1 MHITKG
7 KADWIDFLNPSEE
20 DLAWLKSHFQFEDL
34 IINELRQ
41 PSPRSK
47 VEAYDHFL
55 FFTFYLPVYD
65 PKEQTSHRAEIDFI
79 LTRHQVISVHYEKVE
94 PLTEAEVDGAQN
106 SLELVHNILSSLL
119 VFEERQLRH
128 IQEKLEEVGAR
139 IFKHQNRQILEKISR
154 LKRDISEYRII
165 IRHQEPVLTSLH
177 LRGVE
182 FWGPEARMLL
192 DDLLGVNQKIV
203 GLIENFRETINDFE
217 DTHSQLMNLRIQSA
231 MKTFTILSFLTFPF
245 VLFAA
250 VYSLPV
256 DANPFIHMPN
266 AFWIAVGIIV
276 VGIVGLLV
284 YLQHKKWL

>member
-20 DLAWLKSHFQFEDL
+20 DLAWLKSHFHFEDL

-41 PSPRSK
+41 PSPRSR
-47 VEAYDHFL
+47 VESFDHFL
-55 FFTFYLPVYD
+55 FFTFYLPIYD
-65 PKEQTSHRAEIDFI
+65 TEEQTSHRAEIDFI
-79 LTRHQVISVHYEKVE
+79 LTRHQVITVHYEKIQ
-94 PLTEAEVDGAQN
+94 PLTEAEVDGANN

-139 IFKHQNRQILEKISR
+139 IFKHQNRATLERISR
-154 LKRDISEYRII
+154 LKRDIAEYRII
-165 IRHQEPVLTSLH
+165 IRHQEPVLDSLH
-177 LRGVE
+177 IRGVE
-182 FWGPEARMLL
+182 FWGPDARLLL
-192 DDLLGVNQKIV
+192 DELLGLNQKIV

-250 VYSLPV
+250 IYSLPV
-256 DANPFIHMPN
+256 ANNPFIHMQN

-276 VGIVGLLV
+276 VGIIALLL
-284 YLQHKKWL
+284 YLQSKKWL

>member
-20 DLAWLKSHFQFEDL
+20 DLAWLKSHFHFEDF
-34 IINELRQ
+34 IIEELRK

-47 VEAYDHFL
+47 VEAYDNFL
-55 FFTFYLPVYD
+55 FFTFYLPIFD
-65 PKEQTSHRAEIDFI
+65 EREQTSHRAEIDFI
-79 LTRHQVISVHYEKVE
+79 LTRHQVISVHYEKIQ
-94 PLTEAEVDGAQN
+94 PLNEAQVDGAQN
-106 SLELVHNILSSLL
+106 SLELVHNIISSLL
-119 VFEERQLRH
+119 VFEERQLHH
-128 IQEKLEEVGAR
+128 IQEKLEDVGAR
-139 IFKHQNRQILEKISR
+139 IFKHQNKQILEKISR
-154 LKRDISEYRII
+154 LKRDISEYRIV

-182 FWGPEARMLL
+182 FWGPEARVLL

-217 DTHSQLMNLRIQSA
+217 DTHSQLMNLRINTA

-256 DANPFIHMPN
+256 QDNPFVHMPN

-276 VGIVGLLV
+276 VGVISLLI
-284 YLQHKKWL
+284 YFQSKKWL